1 VTYKSCKICG
11 AVFASQDLEEGIC
24 HNCQICGAVFAS
36 QDLEEGICHN
46 CQIEKRRQIWEIK
59 EQSQ

>member
-1 VTYKSCKICG
+1 MTYKSCK
-11 AVFASQDLEEGIC
+11 
-24 HNCQICGAVFAS
+24 ICGAVFAS